1 MDYYHDV
8 YLRRLN
14 RYGMDY
20 QSRLQGQRERVF
32 EDLLTKSIY
41 RVDFLYDDETVPG
54 LLERYKQDDTKTLQ
68 YLLTRVDMNIP
79 AGTILFIP
87 DKDAVEVPYMIY
99 YLENI
104 EASGY
109 NRYIVLRLTHT
120 ISWTDRDGN
129 ACKALGYFYGQ
140 EDNMLKDELKSRS
153 RSNFVYDED
162 MKSNFFITP
171 INAHINKEDYFEIVE
186 YDMKGLEMRRGYR
199 VTGFDYA
206 SSKGVEY
213 VTVDPVYLHT
223 DNSNISE
230 SSEDAPVADDDNA
243 PENYWING
251 GWR

>member
-1 MDYYHDV
+1 MGYYEDV

-14 RYGMDY
+14 RYGTDY

-68 YLLTRVDMNIP
+68 YLLTRIDMNIP

-87 DKDAVEVPYMIY
+87 DKDKVEVPYMIY

-109 NRYIVLRLTHT
+109 NRYIVLHLTHT
-120 ISWTDRDGN
+120 ISWKDRNGES
-129 ACKALGYFYGQ
+129 CKALGYFYGQ

-153 RSNFVYDED
+153 RSRFVYDED
-162 MKSNFFITP
+162 MKSSFFITP
-171 INAHINKEDYFEIVE
+171 INAHINKEDYFEVVE
-186 YDMKGLEMRRGYR
+186 YDMKGIEMRRGYR
-199 VTGFDYA
+199 VTGFDCV

-223 DNSNISE
+223 DNSVTNGENSTK
-230 SSEDAPVADDDNA
+230 SSTEDNS
-243 PENYWING
+243 YWTDG
-251 GWR
+251 GWN